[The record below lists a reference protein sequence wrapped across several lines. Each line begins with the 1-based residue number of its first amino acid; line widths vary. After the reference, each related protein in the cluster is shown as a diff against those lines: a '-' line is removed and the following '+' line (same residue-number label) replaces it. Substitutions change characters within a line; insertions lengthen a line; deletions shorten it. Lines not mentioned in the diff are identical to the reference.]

1 MSNARPSDS
10 GPHEHPETG
19 KPGPAGAPGEP
30 QTPDHAGTERVSE
43 SETME
48 QSPTPQPGK
57 TGAYVWIVVVVVV
70 VLLLVIGLIGYAFE
84 VF

>member
-19 KPGPAGAPGEP
+19 KPGPAGEP
-30 QTPDHAGTERVSE
+30 QTPEHTGTERVSE
-43 SETME
+43 SGTME

-70 VLLLVIGLIGYAFE
+70 VLLLVIWLIGYAFE